1 MTTIS
6 ARARVSASGRLS
18 IPADMRRA
26 LGIEKGGSVSLR
38 LGDEGLHLKT
48 PHQFVKR
55 IQKMARED
63 GPHEKLSVDDFI
75 NWRREEARREEEEFS
90 TK

>member
-6 ARARVSASGRLS
+6 ARAQVSPSGRLS

-26 LGIEKGGSVSLR
+26 LGIEKGGAVSLR
-38 LGDEGLHLKT
+38 LDDEGLHIET
-48 PHQFVKR
+48 PHQFIKR

-63 GPHEKLSVDDFI
+63 GLHEKLSVDDFI
-75 NWRREEARREEEEFS
+75 SWRREEARREEEEFS
-90 TK
+90 AK